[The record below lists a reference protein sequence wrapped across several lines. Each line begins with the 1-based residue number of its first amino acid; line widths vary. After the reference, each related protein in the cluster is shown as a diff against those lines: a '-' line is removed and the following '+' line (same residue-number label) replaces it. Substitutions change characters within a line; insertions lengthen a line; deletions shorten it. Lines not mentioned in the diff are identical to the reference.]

1 MINQSASPTVLS
13 LEPCKPQDQLLFLGT
28 PPGLQ
33 RYDNPKH
40 PIFLELTDKQFD
52 FIWRHSDIN
61 VSKDRGDHARLTD
74 AERDIFDNN
83 LRFQIAG
90 DSMLS
95 RSINTLASFCTNSQ
109 LEICMSWW
117 STFETIH
124 SRSYTH
130 LLSNAYPNPGSFFD
144 SVLETPA
151 IVSRVNTLKRR
162 FDALL
167 STDGSDLRQNIF
179 NAVLAAQIMEG
190 VTFYVSFACS
200 FYFAQQGKMTG
211 NGSIIKLISRDEN
224 LHVAI
229 TQNIL
234 KIWRDRPEEGFQ
246 DIYNNAVN
254 QGLIHEAYRMAVE
267 EEKHWGEFLFSG
279 GRNLVGLTP
288 RGLGAYS
295 EHIANNRL
303 VNMRLQPVFGA
314 VDNPFKGW
322 ITPYFDSRAVQTAP
336 QEEDITT
343 YTRQTGGELTT
354 GGLSDLSL
362 DD

>member
-1 MINQSASPTVLS
+1 MHYSKTPTVLS
-13 LEPCKPQDQLLFLGT
+13 LEPCKPQDQLLFLGV

-52 FIWRHSDIN
+52 FIWRHNDVNI
-61 VSKDRGDHARLTD
+61 SKDRGDHARLTD

-95 RSINTLASFCTNSQ
+95 RSINVLSTHCTNST
-109 LEICMSWW
+109 LEICMQWW
-117 STFETIH
+117 SAFETIH

-151 IVSRVNTLKRR
+151 IVSRVNALKSR

-167 STDGSDLRQNIF
+167 SLDNTDIRQNIF

-211 NGSIIKLISRDEN
+211 NGAIIKLISRDEN

-229 TQNIL
+229 TQHIL

-246 DIYNNAVN
+246 DIYNNAVK
-254 QGLIHEAYRMAVE
+254 QGLIAEAYKAAVE
-267 EEKHWGEFLFSG
+267 MEKEWAEYLFHAGS
-279 GRNLVGLTP
+279 LVGLTP

-303 VNMRLQPVFGA
+303 ANLRHPTVFGA
-314 VDNPFKGW
+314 IDNPFKGW
-322 ITPYFDSRAVQTAP
+322 ITPYFDSRAVQTAL
-336 QEEDITT
+336 QEEDNTT
-343 YTRQTGGELTT
+343 YARQTGGGITA
-354 GGLSDLSL
+354 GGLSGFSL
-362 DD
+362 DDE